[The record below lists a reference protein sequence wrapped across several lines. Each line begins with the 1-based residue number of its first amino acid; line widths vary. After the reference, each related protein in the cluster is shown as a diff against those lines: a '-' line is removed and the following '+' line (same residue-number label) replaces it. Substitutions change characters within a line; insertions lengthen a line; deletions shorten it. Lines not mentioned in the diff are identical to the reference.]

1 MLRKYTEKF
10 LKMDRRLIF
19 ALLTILM
26 FIPLIKPLGLPN
38 KAVGVSCQQVYDFI
52 ENLKPGGFI
61 LISLDY
67 DPSTRPEL
75 HPQAKAVIRHAFR
88 KDLRVAVMTFLPGS
102 TGLIEEIF
110 ATVPKEYNKKEEIDY
125 VVLPYQAGF
134 VAVMT
139 QLGSDMYSIYD
150 KDKNGN
156 PPKKMPV
163 MKGIPNYDDM
173 SAVMCITGTALLD
186 QWVLYAGDK
195 FHVPMLGGV
204 TAVSQPGYGP
214 YLQKGQLK
222 GLIGGMKGAADYEGL
237 IGKLGKGTTG
247 IDVLNLGHLL
257 VLFLIITSN
266 IILFFMKRF

>member
-1 MLRKYTEKF
+1 MLRKYTNKF
-10 LKMDRRLIF
+10 LKMDRRVIF
-19 ALLTILM
+19 LLLTILM

-38 KAVGVSCQQVYDFI
+38 KSMGISGKQVYDFI
-52 ENLKPGGFI
+52 ETLKPGGFV

-88 KDLRVAVMTFLPGS
+88 KDLRVAVMTFAAGA

-110 ATVPKEYNKKEEIDY
+110 ATIPQEYNKKEGTDY
-125 VVLPYQAGF
+125 VILPYQAGY

-139 QLGSDMYSIYD
+139 QLGSNIYSIYD
-150 KDKNGN
+150 KDKNGT
-156 PPKKMPV
+156 PTKTMPV
-163 MKGIPNYDDM
+163 MKGITNYDDM
-173 SAVMCITGTALLD
+173 DFVMCITGTALLD
-186 QWVLYAGDK
+186 EWVKYAGDK

-222 GLIGGMKGAADYEGL
+222 GLIGGMKGAADYEKM

-266 IILFFMKRF
+266 LILFFMKRS